1 MSTPHK
7 SRRSDYAE
15 ATRLAIVEAA
25 RLLFSHK
32 GYFATTVE
40 EIAAK
45 ARVAPTTVYAVGGGK
60 QGLLRT
66 LVDIWSQAP
75 IVAAS
80 MDEFESLTDP
90 DELLRRLSAVTRTM
104 RESYGDIMHILIA
117 TAPHNRDAAHALG
130 IGTRRYRDALTTVAT
145 HLHKIGGTHPE
156 MTTEQAT
163 SILWFYF
170 GYNGYSALVDE
181 NGWPYD
187 QAEPWLTHQ
196 ATMALRIPV
205 PGHEHIG

>member
-40 EIAAK
+40 EIAAE

-80 MDEFESLTDP
+80 MDELDSFTDP
-90 DELLRRLSAVTRTM
+90 DGLLRQLSAVTRSM
-104 RESYGDIMHILIA
+104 RESFGDIMRILIA
-117 TAPHNRDAAHALG
+117 TAPHNEGAAEGLA
-130 IGTRRYRDALTTVAT
+130 IGTRRYRDALATVAA
-145 HLHKIGGTHPE
+145 HLREIGGTRPH
-156 MTTEQAT
+156 MTVDQAT
-163 SILWFYF
+163 DILWFYF
-170 GYNGYSALVDE
+170 GYSGYFTLVDD
-181 NGWPYD
+181 NGWSYD
-187 QAEPWLTHQ
+187 QAESWLTHQ
-196 ATMALRIPV
+196 ATIALRGPQ
-205 PGHEHIG
+205 PGE